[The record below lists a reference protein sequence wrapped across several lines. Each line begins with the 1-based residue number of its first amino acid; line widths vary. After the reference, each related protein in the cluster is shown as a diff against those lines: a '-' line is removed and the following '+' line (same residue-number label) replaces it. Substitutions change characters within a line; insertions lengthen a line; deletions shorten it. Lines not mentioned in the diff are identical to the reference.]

1 MKQTNALD
9 VDKHMMK
16 YIEEEMKKRRGG
28 EADAEDTNEQSGN
41 YNGDTDILDELGI
54 RVCLF
59 ANRCFF
65 EASFCQWEVF
75 RFEFD

>member
-1 MKQTNALD
+1 MMNTFTKQTNALD

-28 EADAEDTNEQSGN
+28 EAGDAVDTNEQSGN

-54 RVCLF
+54 RVCPF
-59 ANRCFF
+59 AIFCFLG
-65 EASFCQWEVF
+65 ASLL
-75 RFEFD
+75 